1 MLGFLSISPE
11 QRPCAAVLPLIST
24 LDSPSLIISV
34 FMLSEHQPGMSL
46 APPAAGQST
55 PALTGAA
62 KGDQLENRS
71 LDQAPLLQGQGSPVH
86 VRLWLW
92 GGCIPSGHV
101 WGAQDGL
108 VQTLAQS
115 RPPWAGLDSPGHSRG
130 FLQRLRDRS
139 GTLTKALV
147 EMNKGVCRE
156 GFICQCKKA
165 NAQIPPLKCMT
176 GRLRMAPN
184 WMPRFSVLT
193 TQRYLVRA
201 KKADF

>member
-34 FMLSEHQPGMSL
+34 FMLSKHQPGMSL

-62 KGDQLENRS
+62 KGDQLENHS
-71 LDQAPLLQGQGSPVH
+71 PDQAPLLQGQGSPVH

-108 VQTLAQS
+108 VQILDHPGQDWTAQ
-115 RPPWAGLDSPGHSRG
+115 
-130 FLQRLRDRS
+130 
-139 GTLTKALV
+139 GTQ
-147 EMNKGVCRE
+147 G
-156 GFICQCKKA
+156 GS
-165 NAQIPPLKCMT
+165 
-176 GRLRMAPN
+176 
-184 WMPRFSVLT
+184 FSI
-193 TQRYLVRA
+193 
-201 KKADF
+201 